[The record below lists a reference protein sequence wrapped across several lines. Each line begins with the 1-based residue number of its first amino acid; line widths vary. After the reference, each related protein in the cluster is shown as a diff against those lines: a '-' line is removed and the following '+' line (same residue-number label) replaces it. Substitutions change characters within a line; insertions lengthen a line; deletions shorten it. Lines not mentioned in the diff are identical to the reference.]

1 LLGLNV
7 HDAGGTALLAKRP
20 GNPSIIVSGRPL
32 VAILADAR
40 IDRIDALKIDIEGA
54 EDEAL
59 MPFLAEAPA
68 ALLPR
73 LIIIEDSRHE
83 WKADLFS
90 MFDRLG
96 YGEHNRILEKGKR
109 GAPPSHPS
117 VRSADRAYPEQHKTR
132 GRRGAKL
139 SAAAR
144 QPTLTRPKAAAGLPL
159 APCTLPAQSG
169 VAPQSHPAVSARLPR
184 HLAGG
189 RLPSV
194 H

>member
-40 IDRIDALKIDIEGA
+40 IDRKIDIEGA

-59 MPFLAEAPA
+59 MPSLAEAPA

-96 YGEHNRILEKGKR
+96 YGECGRSKHNRILEKKPGR
-109 GAPPSHPS
+109 PP
-117 VRSADRAYPEQHKTR
+117 DN
-132 GRRGAKL
+132 
-139 SAAAR
+139 
-144 QPTLTRPKAAAGLPL
+144 
-159 APCTLPAQSG
+159 
-169 VAPQSHPAVSARLPR
+169 RL
-184 HLAGG
+184 
-189 RLPSV
+189 
-194 H
+194 